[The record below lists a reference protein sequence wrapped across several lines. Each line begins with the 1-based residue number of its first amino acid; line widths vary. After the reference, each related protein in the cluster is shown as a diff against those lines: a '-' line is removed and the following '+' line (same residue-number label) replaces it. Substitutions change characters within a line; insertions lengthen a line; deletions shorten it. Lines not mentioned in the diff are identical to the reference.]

1 MADAPNLF
9 KERILKTKNGF
20 HSPSFGGGWGEANKQ
35 TILKTM
41 KKINF
46 QKTKQL

>member
-20 HSPSFGGGWGEANKQ
+20 YSPSFGGGWGEAENIQLKQ
-35 TILKTM
+35 
-41 KKINF
+41 F
-46 QKTKQL
+46 

>member
-20 HSPSFGGGWGEANKQ
+20 YPLSLGEGRGEVKQ
-35 TILKTM
+35 TILKNNE
-41 KKINF
+41 KINF